1 MAGGEAIGVKEGMG
15 KRRMRKEKKRYM
27 EKRMMR
33 KDSIVEE
40 VDEWLSVTDTEGIM
54 KELKKKQLN
63 KHDSMMKN
71 SAIIPGVVVAGND
84 SDEFY
89 I

>member
-1 MAGGEAIGVKEGMG
+1 
-15 KRRMRKEKKRYM
+15 
-27 EKRMMR
+27 
-33 KDSIVEE
+33 
-40 VDEWLSVTDTEGIM
+40 M

-63 KHDSMMKN
+63 KHDSMMKT

>member
-40 VDEWLSVTDTEGIM
+40 VDE
-54 KELKKKQLN
+54 
-63 KHDSMMKN
+63 
-71 SAIIPGVVVAGND
+71 
-84 SDEFY
+84 
-89 I
+89 